1 MAVSVPKADK
11 VFTTV
16 YDNFKGVDYTND
28 PSNVW
33 RHRSPDGLNMLPDL
47 DGRPYK
53 RHGWKIEIP
62 AERFLEEAGTTGEVK
77 PIKTMYFTIGGS
89 DHLAIFNNLGMF
101 IYANDTLT
109 FVDEYYN
116 EGSDTPQNFPPS
128 ITVSGEP
135 QTLEIDPYR
144 AFFFEGQG
152 TAGFYVY
159 CGLQLFRYGFVD
171 DDSAAKL
178 YKVNPYI
185 PTIIDGCDPETGAGS
200 IGENIN
206 LLTTDRTITYFGNGN
221 ATYKLPSAVRTGDT
235 NVIICILDS
244 SGEWG
249 EPLTYG
255 TDFTV
260 SGDEITF
267 ATGHI
272 PESSTVANVKVT
284 YSPASSFEP
293 YSHTDTKD
301 FNCTV
306 TRTQLTITI
315 RDGSQTGSFI
325 KTETIRTGYVHTAGV
340 INPSGA
346 MQGVDSIRLY
356 YNGAWDDENDFDSL
370 FTLSQNPYT
379 KETSVVHNDS
389 NDNYYSERQGSSYY
403 KSTEAV
409 TRAGYVYRF
418 ASHFFGLVDY
428 KLPSTTSGM
437 AWVEFEEYGAD
448 YKYTGKVN
456 YTETLYNTK
465 AGQAFEKCSKS
476 IVFGSGLYNQVFFGA
491 SSLQDYSTR
500 VWYSAATR
508 PEYMPDLNYIEV
520 GATDVPVA
528 GFIKCEQY
536 LGIVKQNDNM
546 DSSIYLAYATSFD
559 EQTTYAIKQSIGG
572 VGAISNGAFNIL
584 NGEPLFL
591 SKDGVMGIELADEFR
606 IRNRSYYVN
615 KKIESEPNLK
625 NAISFIH
632 KGMYYLAV
640 NGHCYVLDGSQKTSW
655 ANEKTNLQYEA
666 YYLENVPAQCF
677 ARKDGD
683 LWFCDFS
690 GNICRFREDSTPYRD
705 DYIYGK
711 EAIDFADFDIETGN
725 KKDIDKMKSYI
736 GTQAHVSDTDKLTE
750 NVDVIVSMN
759 PQYSDEHTFTLMN
772 TPKTGTTIT
781 VNYQFVNGSSIRVPK
796 SYFTV
801 GTPVEDSTI
810 DREGSHYYAT
820 YDGDTTIRVHV
831 EEGAYGRLW
840 IQSASYYMD
849 DDTYYIKD
857 VNEDAVEFE
866 IIKGQPIAARWSTIA
881 DDDGAVHFFK
891 NLQKKGCVVSLLPM
905 PTTGTTVSLKSDE
918 KSPVKIGE
926 IEFTGGTLPH
936 EFYIKK
942 KLKKYK
948 RLQII
953 CENDDPDSGFGLD
966 QIIKS
971 YTMGNYSKNRG

>member
-1 MAVSVPKADK
+1 MAVSVPKEDK

-62 AERFLEEAGTTGEVK
+62 ANRFLEEAGATGEVK

-101 IYANDTLT
+101 IYSNGTLT
-109 FVDEYYN
+109 FMDEYYN
-116 EGSDTPQNFPPS
+116 EGSDTPQDFPPS
-128 ITVSGEP
+128 ITVSGSP

-159 CGLQLFRYGFVD
+159 CGLQLFRYDADG
-171 DDSAAKL
+171 KL
-178 YKVNPYI
+178 YKVKPYI
-185 PTIIDGCDPETGAGS
+185 PTIIDGCDPTTGAGS

-235 NVIICILDS
+235 NVVICILDS

-260 SGDEITF
+260 GGTGNDEITF
-267 ATGHI
+267 TTGHV
-272 PESSTVANVKVT
+272 PEASTVANVKVT

-293 YSHTDTKD
+293 YSHTDTKE
-301 FNCTV
+301 FTCTV
-306 TRTQLTITI
+306 TRTLLSITV
-315 RDGSQTGSFI
+315 RDGSETGALI
-325 KTETIRTGYVHTAGV
+325 KIDTVRTGHVQTAGV
-340 INPSGA
+340 INPSGV
-346 MQGVDSIRLY
+346 MQGVNNIRLY
-356 YNGAWDDENDFDSL
+356 YDGAWDDENDFASS

-379 KETSVVHNDS
+379 KETSVAHTDTD
-389 NDNYYSERQGSSYY
+389 DNYYSENQGSSYY
-403 KSTEAV
+403 KSSKVT

-418 ASHFFGLVDY
+418 ASHFFGMVSY
-428 KLPSTTSGM
+428 TLPSTSSGM
-437 AWVEFEEYGAD
+437 AWLEIQEYGRD

-465 AGQAFEKCSKS
+465 AGQAFEKCSKA

-491 SSLQDYSTR
+491 SSMQDYSTR
-500 VWYSAATR
+500 VWYSAATK
-508 PEYMPDLNYIEV
+508 PEYIPDLNYIEV
-520 GATDVPVA
+520 GATDIPVA

-606 IRNRSYYVN
+606 IRNRSFFVN
-615 KKIESEPNLK
+615 KKIEAEPNLK
-625 NAISFIH
+625 NAISFVH

-666 YYLENVPAQCF
+666 YYLENIPAQCF

-705 DYIYGK
+705 DYTYGK
-711 EAIDFADFDIETGN
+711 EVVEYANFDIRTSN
-725 KKDIDKMKSYI
+725 KKDIEKMKSYI
-736 GTQAHVSDTDKLTE
+736 GTQAHVSDSDQIREVIDVLLTH
-750 NVDVIVSMN
+750 NAGDLH
-759 PQYSDEHTFTLMN
+759 EHTFTLMN

-781 VNYQFVNGSSIRVPK
+781 VYYQVIIGSSLRVPK
-796 SYFTV
+796 SYFTM
-801 GTPVEDSTI
+801 GTPVEEESIGLETDK
-810 DREGSHYYAT
+810 YYAS
-820 YDGDTTIRVHV
+820 YDGDRTIRVWGDTP
-831 EEGAYGRLW
+831 EGYGKLW
-840 IQSASYYMD
+840 IQNARYYMD

-905 PTTGTTVSLKSDE
+905 PTTGTSVSLKADE

>member
-1 MAVSVPKADK
+1 MAVSIPKEDK
-11 VFTTV
+11 IFTTV

-109 FVDEYYN
+109 FMDEYFN
-116 EGSDTPQNFPPS
+116 EGSDTPQDFPPS
-128 ITVSGEP
+128 ITVSGSP

-159 CGLQLFRYGFVD
+159 CGLQLFRYDADG
-171 DDSAAKL
+171 KL
-178 YKVNPYI
+178 YKVKPYI
-185 PTIIDGCDPETGAGS
+185 PTVIDGCDPTTGAGS

-235 NVIICILDS
+235 NVVICILDS

-260 SGDEITF
+260 GGTGNDEITF
-267 ATGHI
+267 TTGHV
-272 PESSTVANVKVT
+272 PEASTVANVKVT

-293 YSHTDTKD
+293 YSHTDTKE
-301 FNCTV
+301 FNCAV
-306 TRTQLTITI
+306 TRTLLTVTI
-315 RDGSQTGSFI
+315 RDGSQTGAFI
-325 KTETIRTGYVHTAGV
+325 KTETIRTGYVNTAGA

-346 MQGVDSIRLY
+346 IQSVDSIRLY
-356 YNGAWDDENDFDSL
+356 YNGAWDNENDFDSL

-389 NDNYYSERQGSSYY
+389 NDNYYSENQGSSYY
-403 KSTEAV
+403 KSTVVV

-418 ASHFFGLVDY
+418 ASHFFGMVDY

-437 AWVEFEEYGAD
+437 AWVEFNEYGTD
-448 YKYTGKVN
+448 YKYTGRVN

-465 AGQAFEKCSKS
+465 AGQAFEKCSKA

-491 SSLQDYSTR
+491 SSMQDYSTR

-508 PEYMPDLNYIEV
+508 PEYIPDLNYIEV

-606 IRNRSYYVN
+606 IRNRSFFVN
-615 KKIESEPNLK
+615 KKIEAEPNLK
-625 NAISFIH
+625 NAISFVH
-632 KGMYYLAV
+632 KGLYYLAV

-666 YYLENVPAQCF
+666 YYLENIPAQCF
-677 ARKDGD
+677 ARMGGELYFSDMDG
-683 LWFCDFS
+683 
-690 GNICRFREDSTPYRD
+690 NVCRFTDGYRD
-705 DYIYGK
+705 DYGAYVGLN
-711 EAIDFADFDIETGN
+711 A
-725 KKDIDKMKSYI
+725 DIDYAYI
-736 GTQAHVSDTDKLTE
+736 NDQAALNVITDLPEEAQITL
-750 NVDVIVSMN
+750 NSMN
-759 PQYSDEHTFTLMN
+759 HVISVVPEWVGHEYTVEELERAKFIMFVFGNGTKAFYSYGGYSD
-772 TPKTGTTIT
+772 GVVT
-781 VNYQFVNGSSIRVPK
+781 VRKG
-796 SYFTV
+796 
-801 GTPVEDSTI
+801 
-810 DREGSHYYAT
+810 
-820 YDGDTTIRVHV
+820 
-831 EEGAYGRLW
+831 
-840 IQSASYYMD
+840 
-849 DDTYYIKD
+849 IK
-857 VNEDAVEFE
+857 VM
-866 IIKGQPIAARWSTIA
+866 ARWSTIA

-905 PTTGTTVSLKSDE
+905 PTTGTSVSLKADE

-926 IEFTGGTLPH
+926 IEFNGGTLPH